1 MESDKAPERLALKL
15 MLVPDVAV
23 MVLRL
28 RVAMMIW
35 IYYAAIIAAGFRLS
49 LVCLFL
55 NLLGGEM
62 IMMRKAR

>member
-55 NLLGGEM
+55 NF
-62 IMMRKAR
+62 